1 MEYKVA
7 LGIIA
12 VIIGLISYVPYVRN
26 VFINK
31 TKPHAFSWLIWGVLT
46 AIAFFAQMEK
56 GGGAGSWVT
65 GITAATCFLVS
76 AIAFLKYGLS
86 YVKKSDWLCLFAAL
100 SGIATWKITN
110 DPLSAVII
118 VTLVDAIGFIPTFRK
133 GWREPYQETALTFAL
148 GSVKFALAIIA
159 LDTFTLATVLY
170 PASLV
175 LANAAFVTVL
185 LVRRIAEA
193 LYSAGEP
200 TGNKKKHLN
209 KHRP

>member
-76 AIAFLKYGLS
+76 AIAFLKYGFR
-86 YVKKSDWLCLFAAL
+86 YVKKSDWLALFGAL
-100 SGIATWKITN
+100 PGIPIWKNTN
-110 DPLSAVII
+110 EPLSAVI
-118 VTLVDAIGFIPTFRK
+118 K
-133 GWREPYQETALTFAL
+133 
-148 GSVKFALAIIA
+148 
-159 LDTFTLATVLY
+159 
-170 PASLV
+170 
-175 LANAAFVTVL
+175 AA
-185 LVRRIAEA
+185 
-193 LYSAGEP
+193 
-200 TGNKKKHLN
+200 
-209 KHRP
+209 